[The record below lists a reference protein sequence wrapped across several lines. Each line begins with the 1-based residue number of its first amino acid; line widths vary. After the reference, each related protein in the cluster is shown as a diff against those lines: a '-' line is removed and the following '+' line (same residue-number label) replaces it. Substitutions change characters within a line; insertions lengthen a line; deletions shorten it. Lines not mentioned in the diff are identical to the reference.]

1 MFGLFRSARSTAVR
15 PRTRVVLR
23 LVDLECRDQPD
34 GGLSDPPTQPPAQ
47 PPVNQPPA
55 IVDFD
60 AERVGNGAFL
70 ITGRVI
76 DENPDG
82 MVVTLGGGTSAA
94 GITVTC
100 DEDGY
105 FSVIVQLRTD
115 GTDAGFITATTIDDH
130 NQVSEEVEVY
140 VNP

>member
-1 MFGLFRSARSTAVR
+1 MFGLFRRTRSAAVR
-15 PRTRVVLR
+15 PRVRVVLR
-23 LVDLECRDQPD
+23 LVNLESRDQPD
-34 GGLSDPPTQPPAQ
+34 GGLGDPPTQPPAQ
-47 PPVNQPPA
+47 PPVNQPPV

-60 AERVGNGAFL
+60 AERIGNGAFL

-76 DENPDG
+76 DEYPDG

-94 GITVTC
+94 GITVMC

-130 NQVSEEVEVY
+130 DQVSEEVEVY